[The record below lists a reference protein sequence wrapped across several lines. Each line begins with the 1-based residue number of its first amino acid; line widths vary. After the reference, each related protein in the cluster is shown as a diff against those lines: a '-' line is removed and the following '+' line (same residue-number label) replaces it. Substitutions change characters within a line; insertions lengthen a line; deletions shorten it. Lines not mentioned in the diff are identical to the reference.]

1 MTPLSRKPWST
12 RSSST
17 RGATA
22 GQRPWCYRKQF
33 CRFAAARA
41 GGAGRDSRSRFCC
54 VQLPQQ
60 FAAMQAQLAVMQAQA
75 AAQFAAVQA
84 QTAAQFAAVQ
94 AQNAAQFAAV
104 QAVLGPI
111 ALSAAVS
118 YNAWARVRNSGGAGD
133 IVWLQL
139 VQGAVGTV
147 PDVAA
152 AGHPAAFA
160 IRTFASLATANL
172 ARVTFY
178 VNFYGLGAVASVAAG
193 RLALQAFL

>member
-1 MTPLSRKPWST
+1 M
-12 RSSST
+12 
-17 RGATA
+17 
-22 GQRPWCYRKQF
+22 
-33 CRFAAARA
+33 
-41 GGAGRDSRSRFCC
+41 
-54 VQLPQQ
+54 
-60 FAAMQAQLAVMQAQA
+60 
-75 AAQFAAVQA
+75 
-84 QTAAQFAAVQ
+84 
-94 AQNAAQFAAV
+94 
-104 QAVLGPI
+104 
-111 ALSAAVS
+111 SAAVS